1 MVLVLVRVDV
11 EMDVRMLVDALRVMT
26 VDRDVEVDRDVVVE
40 VRRDVD
46 SERR

>member
-1 MVLVLVRVDV
+1 
-11 EMDVRMLVDALRVMT
+11 MLVDALRVMT

>member
-1 MVLVLVRVDV
+1 VVLVLVRVDV